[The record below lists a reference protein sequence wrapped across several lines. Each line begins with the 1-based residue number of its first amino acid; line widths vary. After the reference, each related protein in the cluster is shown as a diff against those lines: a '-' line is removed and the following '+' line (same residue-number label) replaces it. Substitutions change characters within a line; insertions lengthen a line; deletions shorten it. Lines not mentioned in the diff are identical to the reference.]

1 MLAINKKNLDETKAA
16 GAAKNDESGIALGDL
31 VQPNL
36 AATEEIKDSLLLSTV
51 SVDR

>member
-16 GAAKNDESGIALGDL
+16 GAAKNDESGNALGDS